1 MSGKDYSEEN
11 PQIISVSSRGSKRSA
26 RLAFKA
32 SIPVP
37 GLKQKSPQE
46 LGYPWVDRWT
56 RSDQAA
62 GSKFSYLLGLFFLLL
77 PVGLVFSPGDGV
89 ASFLV
94 VGPFF
99 GIFIL
104 GSQLN
109 TSRKLYKY
117 GPALLKLGTI
127 PEVGG
132 TSSGSIRFLRPL
144 RGCEFVEIKL
154 ACYEKDARKSS
165 DHSYSDAEYWS
176 IKQQLRLRPEGQET
190 IVGFSFDLPT
200 GLPINETFS
209 FYWRLELRG
218 TSRCKS
224 MYRSWRMPV
233 NTFAEAVS
241 SRRR

>member
-1 MSGKDYSEEN
+1 MSGKECSEEN

-26 RLAFKA
+26 RLACKA

-56 RSDQAA
+56 RSNQAA

-89 ASFLV
+89 SSFLV

-99 GIFIL
+99 GIVIL

-109 TSRKLYKY
+109 TSGKLHIY

-132 TSSGSIRFLRPL
+132 TSSGAIRFLRPL

-154 ACYEKDARKSS
+154 ACYEKDARKKS
-165 DHSYSDAEYWS
+165 DYSYSDAEYWS
-176 IKQQLRLRPEGQET
+176 IKQQVRIRPEGQET
-190 IVGFSFDLPT
+190 IVEFSFDLPT
-200 GLPINETFS
+200 GLPIDEPFS
-209 FYWRLELRG
+209 YYWRLEVRG

-233 NTFAEAVS
+233 KNFTGAKVV
-241 SRRR
+241 

>member
-1 MSGKDYSEEN
+1 MSGKDFSEEK
-11 PQIISVSSRGSKRSA
+11 PQIISVSNRGPEWGE
-26 RLAFKA
+26 RLASKA
-32 SIPVP
+32 SMPVP

-62 GSKFSYLLGLFFLLL
+62 GSKFSYFLGLLFLLL

-94 VGPFF
+94 GGPFF

-117 GPALLKLGTI
+117 GPALLKLGTV

-132 TSSGSIRFLRPL
+132 TSSGTIRFLKPL

-154 ACYEKDARKSS
+154 ACYEKDARKTSNHTYR
-165 DHSYSDAEYWS
+165 DVECWS
-176 IKQQLRLRPEGQET
+176 IKQQVRLRPEGRET
-190 IVGFSFDLPT
+190 FVGFSFDLPT
-200 GLPINETFS
+200 GLPITDTFC
-209 FYWRLELRG
+209 FYWCLEMRG
-218 TSRCKS
+218 TSRRKS

-233 NTFAEAVS
+233 KTFAEAA
-241 SRRR
+241 